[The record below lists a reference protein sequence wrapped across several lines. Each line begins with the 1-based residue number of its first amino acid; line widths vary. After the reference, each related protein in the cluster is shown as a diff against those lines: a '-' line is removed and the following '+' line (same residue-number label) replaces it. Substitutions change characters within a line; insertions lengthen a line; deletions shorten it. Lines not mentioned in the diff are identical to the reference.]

1 MESHLGLNL
10 PPSNQVEI
18 FGQIQSKK
26 KTKLKDVTLPTD
38 SLHDVLALVPLPS
51 GFSLNDHFNSQM
63 KQMKQEHDKE
73 IEEIRREMRKTDSWK
88 MKQEHDK
95 EIEEI
100 RREMRETDSWK
111 MKQEHDKEIEEI
123 RREMRETDSWIVHS
137 DTDAFDKIMLRNLLD
152 KAQAVLEHAKGSP
165 KSKKSLSLDWRRQLA
180 NMDQHARHESVK
192 VMLGALDIPAA
203 QQLSVSATAVSLLT
217 EDFSRIRKD
226 GDEVAH
232 KDFINVDR
240 CRDAIKRSK
249 RSPSECEALNL
260 FLELV
265 RTYKWD

>member
-10 PPSNQVEI
+10 PPSNQVEM

-73 IEEIRREMRKTDSWK
+73 IEEIRREMR
-88 MKQEHDK
+88 
-95 EIEEI
+95 
-100 RREMRETDSWK
+100 ETDSWK
-111 MKQEHDKEIEEI
+111 DHFNSQMKQMKQEHDKEIEEI

-152 KAQAVLEHAKGSP
+152 KVQAVLEHAKGSP

-232 KDFINVDR
+232 KDFINLDR

>member
-1 MESHLGLNL
+1 MQSHLGLK

-38 SLHDVLALVPLPS
+38 SLHDVLALVPRPS
-51 GFSLNDHFNSQM
+51 GFSLNDHFNSLIKKLEQRDEERETEM
-63 KQMKQEHDKE
+63 KQMKQ
-73 IEEIRREMRKTDSWK
+73 
-88 MKQEHDK
+88 
-95 EIEEI
+95 
-100 RREMRETDSWK
+100 

-232 KDFINVDR
+232 KDFINLDR